1 MFFLRIG
8 NTAFGENMLDQRTSI
23 LLEKINEL
31 CAGGGFKIA
40 EEGELLSCFPSYLKT
55 DKEELSRILR
65 YLEERRYIDVKY
77 AEEGVYCLCPL
88 PEGRLYFEN
97 AREKRYEGARR
108 RREMFFVTALG
119 AFLGGFLGTLVVYM
133 ISLFVR

>member
-1 MFFLRIG
+1 
-8 NTAFGENMLDQRTSI
+8 MLDERTRI
-23 LLEKINEL
+23 LLDKINEL
-31 CAGGGFKIA
+31 CKEGGFKII
-40 EEGELLSCFPSYLKT
+40 EESELLSCFPPSAKADGGELK
-55 DKEELSRILR
+55 RILQ
-65 YLEERRYIDVKY
+65 YLEERRYIELKY

-88 PEGRLYFEN
+88 PEGRHYYEN
-97 AREKRYEGARR
+97 AMQQRYEGARR